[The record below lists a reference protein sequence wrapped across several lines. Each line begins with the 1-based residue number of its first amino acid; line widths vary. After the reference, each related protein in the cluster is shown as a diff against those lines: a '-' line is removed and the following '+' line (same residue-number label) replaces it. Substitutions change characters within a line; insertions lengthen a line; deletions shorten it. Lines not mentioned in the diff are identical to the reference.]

1 MIVQP
6 NPANLCLVTA
16 VDVEFK
22 TAISLLRQPTLS
34 IEAGFK
40 LCRGLSG
47 DRRVT
52 VLQCGMGAHGFAEG
66 LRIHLKTNHYE
77 TLAVAGLAGALEPN
91 LKTGDIVVYDLCRDR
106 RDSVTEERAQ
116 VHCDKPLTEF
126 LHKRF
131 QAASLRSFHGT
142 GITVSRII
150 TDAEDKLRL
159 GKLHGALA
167 VDMESYDV
175 LRVAAE
181 FSLPAVAIRVISDEA
196 DHDLPD
202 FNYAAE
208 ASGKMNYQ
216 RMTIAMF
223 RRPVASLRFLANLKT
238 VMNALRE
245 SLQVVLRV

>member
-1 MIVQP
+1 MTAQP
-6 NPANLCLVTA
+6 NPVSLCLVTA

-34 IEAGFK
+34 NEAGFK
-40 LCRGLSG
+40 RCCGFFG

-52 VLQCGMGAHGFAEG
+52 VLQCGMSALGFDQWLRAHLEN
-66 LRIHLKTNHYE
+66 NHYE
-77 TLAVAGLAGALEPN
+77 TLVVAGLAGALKPI
-91 LKTGDIVVYDLCRDR
+91 LKTGDIVVYDLCWDR
-106 RDSVTEERAQ
+106 RDGVAEERAEI
-116 VHCDKPLTEF
+116 HCNQPLTEF

-131 QAASLRSFHGT
+131 QDASLRYFQGT

-159 GKLHGALA
+159 GLDHGAWA

-175 LRVAAE
+175 LRVAAD
-181 FSLPAVAIRVISDEA
+181 FNLPAAVIRVVSDEA
-196 DHDLPD
+196 SHDLPD

-208 ASGKMNYQ
+208 AGGKMNYQ
-216 RMTIAMF
+216 RLAAAMF
-223 RRPVASLRFLANLKT
+223 RRPAASLRFLASLKL
-238 VMNALRE
+238 VMNSLRE